1 MPTSKENH
9 RRDLA
14 NCLVDL
20 SNRAGELKEPYLQS
34 MLLVVAAS
42 LADKSDGELAM
53 LCEDYA
59 RIRLFLMQKQKESPE
74 GDPFDFDS

>member
-1 MPTSKENH
+1 M
-9 RRDLA
+9 
-14 NCLVDL
+14 CLVDL
-20 SNRAGELKEPYLQS
+20 SKRSGELQEPYLQAI
-34 MLLVVAAS
+34 LLVVAAS
-42 LADKSDGELAM
+42 VNDGSDGELAM